1 MMGEEL
7 ERQQTV
13 QARDSSSLHED
24 WPDTGC
30 ALSVELT
37 GLV

>member
-13 QARDSSSLHED
+13 QARDSSGLHED
-24 WPDTGC
+24 WPDAGC